1 MKNMSEVETRE
12 KYIDSVLKNDVG
24 WLDKYVKKEVNS
36 LKSSFKPGGYVYFD
50 GKIEKGKDRFID
62 YLLVNEH
69 EEPIAIIEAKRFSL
83 DAEKGTIQATVYA
96 KDIEKKI
103 GFIVPIFLTNGK
115 EWYLKEEGY
124 PTRKVSGP
132 FSQKDLERRVHLQ
145 ETRKNLS
152 SLEIPQE
159 IVDRSKSIEVVRTI
173 LEHLGEGHRH
183 ALINMAT
190 GTGKTRVS
198 MAIIKSLINANVVR
212 NVLFVVDR
220 ISLGRQAKAA
230 FDEFLPGNPAS
241 LLNEDKGFDS
251 TKNLYVSTVQ
261 TLMAKDPKVS
271 RKFQNFSP
279 GFFDLIVFD
288 EAHRSYYDKQNLIF
302 KYFDSI
308 KLGLTATPS
317 KSEDRNTYDLFC
329 CERGKP
335 TASYTYEEAVNDEV
349 LVPYDAQIV
358 STEVTELGI
367 RGMELDK
374 ELKTELIRQD
384 EDPEQFEVP
393 GKRFAKYFTDEK
405 TNELII
411 REFLNRCYKDESG
424 KPCKT
429 IFFCVNVEHAKA
441 LEGVFKKISP
451 KLADKDVSVI
461 VSSRDYYM
469 AEVENFK
476 KDSSPRIALSVG
488 VLDTGIDIPEICN
501 LVFVTPVFS
510 HTRFWQMLGRGT
522 RSISACK
529 HKEWLPVLEEGY
541 HDKRDFR
548 ILDIQFGDF
557 SNIKEHQ
564 LEKMDRSNF
573 NEDIRIKIFKKEL
586 DLLEKE
592 LTDKEKEII
601 EKHILNEVRKIDQ
614 KSFIVREKIPM
625 IKKIVSKKYNLV
637 EHLEEIQKEL
647 SPLMK
652 FSDYGNG
659 KIQTFISKCIDLFRF
674 VKEGDEEAIESVRE
688 FTVER
693 LENIWSQDLTEIRRN
708 KDLILDVMQ
717 EKFWDE
723 ITFEDIDLLILKIAP
738 LMRYYW
744 KEKKVLIRVDKIDE
758 IRNIERKVME
768 VKENPSLEE
777 FKKSEL
783 AKKMV
788 KEGVTSAELKEIEKQ
803 LRYLDPEYSM
813 DRVQKYQ
820 DYIIFLRKILDLKY
834 LPDPEIMIKRE
845 FEKQIILDNKRLN
858 SEQIKFLRMLGT
870 FFAIHKNVDKKD
882 IVAHPLGEE
891 NPLSKFGAEQL
902 NEILE
907 KVKGIRMR

>member
-1 MKNMSEVETRE
+1 MNDLNENQTRE
-12 KYIDSVLKNDVG
+12 EYIDVALKEVGWINKYI
-24 WLDKYVKKEVNS
+24 KKEINS
-36 LKSSFKPGGYVYFD
+36 VKSIFDKKNFKTSED
-50 GKIEKGKDRFID
+50 GIEKGIDRFID
-62 YLLVNEH
+62 YLLVNEQ
-69 EEPIAIIEAKRFSL
+69 EDPIGIIEAKRFSL
-83 DAEKGTIQATVYA
+83 DAEKGTIQASVYA
-96 KDIEKKI
+96 KDIAKQI
-103 GFIVPIFLTNGK
+103 GHIVPIFLTNGK
-115 EWYLKEEGY
+115 EWYLKEERY

-132 FSQKDLERRVHLQ
+132 FSQDDLDRRFSLQKIKKDL
-145 ETRKNLS
+145 S
-152 SLEIPQE
+152 DIEIPQN
-159 IVDRSKSIEVVRTI
+159 IVDRAKSIEVVRTI
-173 LEHLGEGHRH
+173 LEHLNNGYRN

-198 MAIIKSLINANVVR
+198 MAIIKSLINAGFVR

-220 ISLGRQAKAA
+220 ISLGRQAKAS
-230 FDEFLPGNPAS
+230 FDEFLQGNPSS
-241 LLNEDKGFDS
+241 LLNEEGEFDKN
-251 TKNLYVSTVQ
+251 KNIYVSTVQ
-261 TLMAKDPKVS
+261 TLMAKDSNVS
-271 RKFQNFSP
+271 RKFQKFSP

-308 KLGLTATPS
+308 KIGLTATPS
-317 KSEDRNTYDLFC
+317 KSEDRNTYDLFN

-335 TASYTYEEAVNDEV
+335 TASYTYDEAVNDEV
-349 LVPYDAQIV
+349 LVPYDAQII
-358 STEVTELGI
+358 STNVTELGI

-374 ELKTELIRQD
+374 ELKTELIKQD

-441 LEGVFKKISP
+441 LERTFRKISP

-488 VLDTGIDIPEICN
+488 VLDTGVDIPEICN

-529 HKEWLPVLEEGY
+529 HKEWLPILEEGY

-548 ILDIQFGDF
+548 ILDFKFGDF
-557 SNIKEHQ
+557 SNINEHQ
-564 LEKMDRSNF
+564 LEKSDKSNLS
-573 NEDIRIKIFKKEL
+573 EDIRIKIFNKEL
-586 DLLEKE
+586 GLLEKN

-601 EKHILNEVRKIDQ
+601 EKHVLKEIGKIDQ
-614 KSFIVREKIPM
+614 KSFIVRDKVPM
-625 IKKIVSKKYNLV
+625 IKNLVSKKYNLL
-637 EHLEEIQKEL
+637 EHIKEIQKEL

-659 KIQTFISKCIDLFRF
+659 KVQTFISKCIDLFIF
-674 VKEGDEEAIESVRE
+674 VKEGNLEAIESVKD
-688 FTVER
+688 FTIER
-693 LENIWSQDLTEIRRN
+693 LENIWSQDLTEVKKN
-708 KDLILDVMQ
+708 KDLILEIMQ
-717 EKFWDE
+717 DKFWDE
-723 ITFEDIDLLILKIAP
+723 LTFEDIDMLIIKVAP
-738 LMRYYW
+738 LMKYFQ
-744 KEKKVLIRVDKIDE
+744 KEKKMLIRVDKIDE
-758 IRNIERKVME
+758 LRSIERKVME
-768 VKENPSLEE
+768 VRENPNLEE

-783 AKKMV
+783 AQKMV
-788 KEGVTSAELKEIEKQ
+788 KEGVTSIELKEIEKQ
-803 LRYLDPEYSM
+803 LRYLNSSWSIDN
-813 DRVQKYQ
+813 VQKVK
-820 DYIIFLRKILDLKY
+820 DYILFLRDILDLHD
-834 LPDPEIMIKRE
+834 LPDPEIMIRRE
-845 FEKQIILDNKRLN
+845 FERLIILENKNLN

-870 FFAIHKNVDKKD
+870 FFAIHKNIERKD
-882 IVAHPLGEE
+882 IVEHPLGDE
-891 NPLSKFGAEQL
+891 NPLSKFNTEQL
-902 NEILE
+902 NDILE